1 MKLPT
6 QERKNIFFS
15 RLIRVSGTNFVS
27 RGVEISHVAQKF
39 VKNLKE
45 RERRKRKKEKK
56 KGREIKGA
64 KMQSDI
70 FP

>member
-1 MKLPT
+1 M
-6 QERKNIFFS
+6 
-15 RLIRVSGTNFVS
+15 S

-45 RERRKRKKEKK
+45 RERRKWKKEKK

>member
-1 MKLPT
+1 M
-6 QERKNIFFS
+6 
-15 RLIRVSGTNFVS
+15 S

-45 RERRKRKKEKK
+45 RESRKRKKKK